1 MNLLEILKDPNIQK
15 FLMPLGVGLL
25 TIVSGYAINQLPP
38 LKNGTQCWRVL
49 KLAVE
54 VVILSV
60 FLTAMPD
67 AIEVVKSSEKA
78 VQLAG
83 SVYIVMALVLLT
95 VIVFDGWQLVSKK
108 NRLAEHSSEEELL
121 TKNRQTV
128 MDKVHVKIESKLKD
142 SLSQEARMD
151 LGLEERPEM
160 LGMQLQRLGQERE
173 TLPRGTH
180 LFDRMT
186 ELGSG
191 GTLLVLG
198 EPGGGKTT
206 LLMELAKDWL
216 GCTDAKQFDQA
227 IPVVLNLSSWEIYR
241 LPDQKRL
248 IFIDWLAEELYRQ
261 YQLPPQTGKTWL
273 SKSGFVLLL
282 DGLDEVREPLRD
294 SCVGALNQF
303 RQEFGTIEMAMCSRI
318 ADFQKLTTTLEHFQ
332 AAVFIQ
338 PLEEVQIEAYLQ
350 QAGEPLQGVRMALR
364 QDPTLLELAR
374 TPLFLWIISLTY
386 PRRSVDELL
395 NLPKTE
401 RLQRLFDRYSEEMF
415 QKRPMLNDE
424 RQKMIRWLSIL
435 ARHMGS
441 EEDFLIEH
449 IRPRDWLMHKNKRLS
464 HQLFFC
470 AILSLTL
477 SLIFGLTLQNFIGFL
492 LGLLLGALLGISTL
506 KSVYKTNYW
515 IFEGIDITLL
525 NQSRSI
531 IIRTIKNN
539 LVKINWKI
547 IWKFLIILYILG
559 LLMSLVIQLALRS
572 LEREF
577 WVNWLETSMFA
588 MSLVIVFCMSG
599 IITDLMLNLSFGL
612 KMIVL
617 KPSWPNQGI
626 WNSFKNMI
634 LTSGIALLFI
644 FFINIVFSRFLPS
657 DANMTIIKNIQYGLP
672 QVILAGYFLYGG
684 GFACIEHLTLRLVLY
699 GSNQIPW
706 DFVKF
711 FEQAEARLFIQR
723 SGGSYSFTHRYLQE
737 YFASLA
743 PHD

>member
-1 MNLLEILKDPNIQK
+1 MNLLETLKDPNIQK

-25 TIVSGYAINQLPP
+25 GIVFGYAINQLPP
-38 LKNGTQCWRVL
+38 LKNGTQGWRVS

-54 VVILSV
+54 VAILSV

-95 VIVFDGWQLVSKK
+95 VVVFDGWQLVSKK

-142 SLSQEARMD
+142 SLYQEARMD

-160 LGMQLQRLGQERE
+160 VGMQLQRLGQERE
-173 TLPRGTH
+173 TLPRGAH

-227 IPVVLNLSSWEIYR
+227 IPVVLNLSSWGTYR
-241 LPDQKRL
+241 LPDQKRST
-248 IFIDWLAEELYRQ
+248 FIDWLIEELYRQ

-364 QDPTLLELAR
+364 QDPTLLALAR

-401 RLQRLFDRYSEEMF
+401 RLRLLFNRYIEEMF
-415 QKRPMLNDE
+415 QKRPMANGDQ
-424 RQKMIRWLSIL
+424 QKMINWLSIL
-435 ARHMGS
+435 AQQMGT
-441 EEDFLIEH
+441 EKDFLIE
-449 IRPRDWLMHKNKRLS
+449 RMQPQDWLVRANYKWQYKL
-464 HQLFFC
+464 
-470 AILSLTL
+470 
-477 SLIFGLTLQNFIGFL
+477 L
-492 LGLLLGALLGISTL
+492 LGLLMG
-506 KSVYKTNYW
+506 V
-515 IFEGIDITLL
+515 F
-525 NQSRSI
+525 
-531 IIRTIKNN
+531 
-539 LVKINWKI
+539 
-547 IWKFLIILYILG
+547 LG
-559 LLMSLVIQLALRS
+559 LLIWTFLGLLAGPIGLLAGLIGLLGGLLLGLFGELKSIDPVEEIRISHLSLLINMGTLQALVRVMAPELTTGLAIGLYVGLTIGLISTSIVGLIIGLTFSLIFCLYYGSLSLLIHDIQIRT
-572 LEREF
+572 R
-577 WVNWLETSMFA
+577 
-588 MSLVIVFCMSG
+588 
-599 IITDLMLNLSFGL
+599 
-612 KMIVL
+612 
-617 KPSWPNQGI
+617 PNQGI
-626 WNSFKNMI
+626 RNSMRNTRIISTISVFLM
-634 LTSGIALLFI
+634 LLLYII
-644 FFINIVFSRFLPS
+644 FACFLPMLVS
-657 DANMTIIKNIQYGLP
+657 QRWTTYIITGVLP
-672 QVILAGYFLYGG
+672 QPFITSFIYGG
-684 GFACIEHLTLRLVLY
+684 GLACVQHFTLRLVLY
-699 GSNQIPW
+699 RANRIPW
-706 DFVKF
+706 NFVEF
-711 FEQAEARLFIQR
+711 FNQAEDRLFMKR
-723 SGGSYSFTHRYLQE
+723 SGGSYSFIHRYLQE
-737 YFASLA
+737 HFASL
-743 PHD
+743 PQYR